1 MDQPVLAPPQAPTT
15 VPEEARS
22 AVADTKTA
30 SPGPDP
36 RRDGNAPETADAPP
50 VRPAP
55 VIADAPPAPGA
66 DLLTPSGAPLQA
78 PAVHTDG
85 RAAKKII
92 SAVWPGNPYPRG
104 ATWDGE
110 GVNFSLFSAN
120 AEKVE
125 LCMFDPTGRRELQR
139 IELNERTD
147 ESWHAYL
154 PEARPGL
161 LYGYRVHG
169 PYEPERGHR
178 FNPHKLLIEPYAKH
192 IQGQIRWSD
201 AHFGYRM
208 GNPKED
214 LSIDRHDNA
223 PGMPKC
229 RVIDPAFTWG
239 DDRPPRVPFHDTVI
253 YELHVRGFT
262 MRHPDVPPEL
272 RGTYAGLGTAPVIDH
287 LLRLGITAVEL
298 MPVHTFVDDRHLL
311 ERGMKNY
318 WGYNTIG
325 FFAPDMRYSATG
337 RVSEFKTMVKTLHS
351 AGIEVILDVVY
362 NHTAEG
368 NQLGPTL
375 SFRGVD
381 NASYYRLVPQDPRYY
396 MDFTGCGNTLNM
408 QHPRVLALLMD
419 SLRYWVTEMHVD
431 GFRFDLASALA
442 RELFDVDRL
451 GSFFDTIGQDPV
463 LSQVKLIAEPWDVGA
478 GGYQVGNFPPGWNE
492 WNDRYRDTVRAYWK
506 GDENLIGDFARR
518 FTGSADLYEASGR
531 KPHASVNFVTAH
543 DGFTMQDLVSYDSKH
558 NEANGEDN
566 RDGSD
571 NNRSW
576 NHGIEGHTSDA
587 AINALRARQKRNM
600 IATLLLSQGVP
611 MLLAGDELGQTQNGN
626 NNAYC
631 QDNELSWLDWDLTS
645 EERDFLEFVAQM
657 VTFRRRHPVF
667 SRRRFLK
674 ATQLADGIREVAW
687 LRPDG
692 GEMTD
697 NEWHT
702 TYYRCIGVY
711 MAGTVIERVD
721 KRGKPVSDNNFLTLF
736 NAHHEKID
744 FELPAFHAGG
754 AWQVGLDTANAK
766 HPFEQK
772 PYEAGATYPL
782 EGRSM
787 ALLIATT
794 AHPALQYRGGEK
806 GAAATQPS
814 TRSKRAARRT
824 ASQSKEP
831 APAGASAPPATT
843 ASPPATVATSA
854 PPATTAS
861 PPATVAAS
869 APPATTASPPETAAA
884 SAPAAITTPAPAA
897 AAARAP
903 EAVTASTAGAVEASA
918 PATTAPSAD
927 AAAPASAAA
936 TSAGTP
942 EALLESEPSS
952 PHAGPATATAST
964 PAKPGTTP
972 STPTDPLPD
981 KLGQDSKGG

>member
-1 MDQPVLAPPQAPTT
+1 MDQPVLRPVPSSPPETPAARDDDAA
-15 VPEEARS
+15 VPA
-22 AVADTKTA
+22 
-30 SPGPDP
+30 
-36 RRDGNAPETADAPP
+36 TADASSQTAAD
-50 VRPAP
+50 VPA
-55 VIADAPPAPGA
+55 AA
-66 DLLTPSGAPLQA
+66 GAPA
-78 PAVHTDG
+78 HGPAVHTDG
-85 RAAKKII
+85 RALRKPIG
-92 SAVWPGNPYPRG
+92 AVWPGDHYPRG

-120 AEKVE
+120 AGKVE
-125 LCMFDPTGRRELQR
+125 LCVFDSAGRRELQR
-139 IELNERTD
+139 IELKERTD
-147 ESWHAYL
+147 DAWHAYL

-178 FNPHKLLIEPYAKH
+178 FNPHKLLIEPNAKH
-192 IQGQIRWSD
+192 IQGQIKWSD

-208 GNPKED
+208 GHPKDD
-214 LSIDRHDNA
+214 LSFDRHDSA

-272 RGTYAGLGTAPVIDH
+272 RGTYAGLATAPVIDH
-287 LLRLGITAVEL
+287 LLRLGVTAVEL

-506 GDENLIGDFARR
+506 GDEGLIGDFARR

-558 NEANGEDN
+558 NDANGEDN

-576 NHGIEGHTSDA
+576 NHGTEGATEDA
-587 AINALRARQKRNM
+587 SINALRARQKRNM

-611 MLLAGDELGQTQNGN
+611 MILAGDELGQTQNGN

-631 QDNELSWLDWDLTS
+631 QDNELSWLDWDLTND
-645 EERDFLEFVAQM
+645 ERDLLEFVAHM

-667 SRRRFLK
+667 SRRRFLQ
-674 ATQLADGIREVAW
+674 ARELVDGIPEVAW

-697 NEWHT
+697 SEWHT
-702 TYYRCIGVY
+702 TYNRCLGVY

-721 KRGKPVSDNNFLTLF
+721 KRGRAVHDNNFLTLF
-736 NAHHEKID
+736 NAHHAKID
-744 FELPAFHAGG
+744 FLLPEFHAGG
-754 AWQVGLDTANAK
+754 AWQVVLDTANSK

-772 PYEAGATYPL
+772 PYEAGAMYPL
-782 EGRSM
+782 EGRSL
-787 ALLIATT
+787 ALLISTT

-806 GAAATQPS
+806 GAPATQPPA
-814 TRSKRAARRT
+814 RAKRAPR
-824 ASQSKEP
+824 K
-831 APAGASAPPATT
+831 
-843 ASPPATVATSA
+843 
-854 PPATTAS
+854 
-861 PPATVAAS
+861 
-869 APPATTASPPETAAA
+869 
-884 SAPAAITTPAPAA
+884 AA
-897 AAARAP
+897 AAANP
-903 EAVTASTAGAVEASA
+903 A
-918 PATTAPSAD
+918 PAP
-927 AAAPASAAA
+927 
-936 TSAGTP
+936 
-942 EALLESEPSS
+942 
-952 PHAGPATATAST
+952 TATNPT
-964 PAKPGTTP
+964 EPLPAK
-972 STPTDPLPD
+972 LA
-981 KLGQDSKGG
+981 QDSKGG

>member
-1 MDQPVLAPPQAPTT
+1 MDQPVLAPAPVVDDPAELPAEAPAGGAAEPRDAADEYAMERASRAAAESESAHASPPDLVYASQSDTGSAGDRASKAT
-15 VPEEARS
+15 DFSPGATEVHADATGPEHGDVDPS
-22 AVADTKTA
+22 VYADTH
-30 SPGPDP
+30 
-36 RRDGNAPETADAPP
+36 APLRADAPH
-50 VRPAP
+50 PA
-55 VIADAPPAPGA
+55 
-66 DLLTPSGAPLQA
+66 GAPAHA
-78 PAVHTDG
+78 PHVRTDA
-85 RAAKKII
+85 RTHKKPIT
-92 SAVWPGNPYPRG
+92 AVWPGSPYPRG
-104 ATWDGE
+104 ATFDGE
-110 GVNFSLFSAN
+110 GVNFSLFSQH

-125 LCMFDPTGRRELQR
+125 LCVFDSTGRRELQR
-139 IELNERTD
+139 IQLNERTD
-147 ESWHAYL
+147 DAWHGYL

-192 IQGQIRWSD
+192 IQGQIKWSD
-201 AHFGYRM
+201 AHFGYRV

-214 LSIDRHDNA
+214 LSFDKHDNA
-223 PGMPKC
+223 AGMPKC

-239 DDRPPRVPFHDTVI
+239 DDRPPRIPFHDTVI

-272 RGTYAGLGTAPVIDH
+272 RGTYAGLATAPVIDH
-287 LLRLGITAVEL
+287 LLRLGVTAVEL

-311 ERGMKNY
+311 ERAMRNY

-325 FFAPDMRYSATG
+325 FFSPDMRYSATG

-368 NQLGPTL
+368 NQMGPTL

-381 NASYYRLVPQDPRYY
+381 NASYYRLVPDNPRYY

-463 LSQVKLIAEPWDVGA
+463 LSQVKLIAEPWDVGM
-478 GGYQVGNFPPGWNE
+478 GGYQVGNFPAGWNE

-566 RDGSD
+566 RDGND

-576 NHGIEGHTSDA
+576 NHGAEGPTEDA
-587 AINALRARQKRNM
+587 SINALRAQQKRNM

-611 MLLAGDELGQTQNGN
+611 MVLAGDELGQTQNGN

-631 QDNELSWLDWDLTS
+631 QDNELSWLDWDLTP
-645 EERDFLEFVAQM
+645 EERDFLEFVAHM
-657 VTFRRRHPVF
+657 VAFRRRHPVF
-667 SRRRFLK
+667 SRRRFL
-674 ATQLADGIREVAW
+674 QGRELADGIREVAW

-692 GEMTD
+692 DEMTD

-702 TYYRCIGVY
+702 TYNRCLGVY

-721 KRGKPVSDNNFLTLF
+721 KRGRAVRDNNFLTLF

-744 FELPAFHAGG
+744 FLLPEFHAGG
-754 AWQVGLDTANAK
+754 GWQVVLDTANAK

-787 ALLIATT
+787 ALLIST
-794 AHPALQYRGGEK
+794 APHPALHYRGGEK
-806 GAAATQPS
+806 GASATQPP
-814 TRSKRAARRT
+814 ARRPGKAT
-824 ASQSKEP
+824 EP
-831 APAGASAPPATT
+831 GA
-843 ASPPATVATSA
+843 
-854 PPATTAS
+854 
-861 PPATVAAS
+861 
-869 APPATTASPPETAAA
+869 
-884 SAPAAITTPAPAA
+884 
-897 AAARAP
+897 
-903 EAVTASTAGAVEASA
+903 
-918 PATTAPSAD
+918 
-927 AAAPASAAA
+927 
-936 TSAGTP
+936 
-942 EALLESEPSS
+942 
-952 PHAGPATATAST
+952 
-964 PAKPGTTP
+964 AKPGTPPATP
-972 STPTDPLPD
+972 ANAAPGKPTQPLPE
-981 KLGQDSKGG
+981 KLGEDSKGG